1 MLIKSLKRKIGNSF
15 REITINQ
22 NPGLFRPSSYPFLT
36 GDSLRN
42 FSDHIFDETSSF
54 NPKTVLEKDVIFLKT
69 DLKNI
74 FFENYHPLID
84 VKYKLIT
91 HNSDYSIEKED
102 LKFIDDKIIHWFA
115 TKLNVPSN
123 DKISSLP
130 YGLENRRYFKNGIVR
145 NFKSISKKSYNK
157 KKLDKILCSF
167 NPSTNPLHR
176 EPLFNLS
183 KKRVDI
189 IDVKNFKKNK
199 DYLRELSKYKF
210 NLCPEGNNFESH
222 RIWESLIFKCTPI
235 VEKNTINNNFLKL
248 GIPLL
253 VLESFSDL
261 NFLKYED
268 ILLMNKPNENKNYE
282 IFTSLRFWETTISNK
297 V

>member
-1 MLIKSLKRKIGNSF
+1 M
-15 REITINQ
+15 
-22 NPGLFRPSSYPFLT
+22 
-36 GDSLRN
+36 
-42 FSDHIFDETSSF
+42 
-54 NPKTVLEKDVIFLKT
+54 
-69 DLKNI
+69 
-74 FFENYHPLID
+74 
-84 VKYKLIT
+84 
-91 HNSDYSIEKED
+91 
-102 LKFIDDKIIHWFA
+102 
-115 TKLNVPSN
+115 
-123 DKISSLP
+123 
-130 YGLENRRYFKNGIVR
+130 
-145 NFKSISKKSYNK
+145 
-157 KKLDKILCSF
+157 
-167 NPSTNPLHR
+167 
-176 EPLFNLS
+176 
-183 KKRVDI
+183 DI